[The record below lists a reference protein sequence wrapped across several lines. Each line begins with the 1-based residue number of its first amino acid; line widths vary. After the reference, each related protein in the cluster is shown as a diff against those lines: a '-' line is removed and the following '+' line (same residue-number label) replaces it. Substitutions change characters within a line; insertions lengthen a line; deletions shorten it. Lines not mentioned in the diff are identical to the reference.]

1 MCGICGIA
9 DIAGR
14 DMDNQNLVSRMVG
27 AIQHRGPD
35 GSEFSK
41 LDHVSFGFCRLS
53 IIDLNVSG
61 MQPFFNESKE
71 IMMVC
76 NGEIYN
82 YKELRAHL
90 VREGHRFTSETD
102 VEVVLH
108 LYEDYGTDF
117 LNMLNGQFAF
127 AIYDSKRKKL
137 FCARDQVGI
146 APFFYTFINESLCFA
161 SEIKA
166 LLEIPQVKRTVNLVA
181 LDQMMNF
188 PGMVGNQT
196 MFEGIHSLEN
206 GHYITLDCCTG
217 KFSVNEYWD
226 MIYPTE
232 YEQTHGEEYYV
243 EKLDELLTQSVKLR
257 LQADVP
263 VGFYISGG
271 LDSSIIAAAIKRWT
285 SRSELY
291 SFSIDFSQKGISEA
305 KYQQMMAD
313 YVQSSHY
320 QRLITTSDIDSLL
333 RKAVYHSESPLKET
347 YNTASLALSEL
358 VRKHGIKVVLTGEG
372 ADELFGGYVGYRFD
386 KLRQSS
392 GEQQPIS
399 VEEREIRRRIW
410 GDESFFYERNY
421 DSFYSIKKQFFSRRL
436 VESWDEI
443 DSLRHPVINKKRLR
457 GLDTFHKRSYV
468 DYKLRLPEH
477 LLADHGDRMAYA
489 NSVEARYPFLDK
501 DLIEFV
507 RTIPQ
512 ELKLNGFQEK
522 YILKKYAR
530 KRVPDEIIKRP
541 KFAFVAPGSPELL
554 RRNSEFI
561 QDTLSSD
568 RIKRDGFFNPDYI
581 ETLKQQ
587 YREESFKLNLPYDHD
602 LLILAITFNIFM
614 DEFRVSNL

>member
-9 DIAGR
+9 DIARR

-166 LLEIPQVKRTVNLVA
+166 LLENPQVKRTVNLVA

-217 KFSVNEYWD
+217 NFSVNEYWD

-243 EKLDELLTQSVKLR
+243 EKLDELLNQSVKLR